1 MHDIELNIQNE
12 FLKEQFF
19 ISYQDVKQGTSRLH
33 LSNGNASIISVSMP
47 ENNPVLGL
55 R

>member
-19 ISYQDVKQGTSRLH
+19 ISYRDVKQGIQAPLVKR
-33 LSNGNASIISVSMP
+33 NASIISDSMP
-47 ENNPVLGL
+47 ENNPALGL